1 MALTLDVLIF
11 GNCDDGHSASVA
23 NELLRLGRSVGI
35 WSASDLNRTELTWVP
50 GEGLSMV
57 VDEATTNID
66 RATSVWWR
74 RPGIPT
80 VSGLSTEEAQLVYD
94 EVADILPG
102 LAVSETGR
110 CVDDPWVIDRAAN
123 KLLQLST
130 AKELGI
136 TIPTTVVTNSRGSK
150 NVWPKGHQIIAKALS
165 SGVGLAPFAAQ
176 ITPQDWDFLESCPT
190 QLQAQI
196 DAASDL
202 RVVTIGSQVVAWKR
216 DRSDREPLDWR
227 MSDPT
232 GTEFILLDGDPT
244 EGLANKMS
252 RSLNLTFSVQ
262 DWLLTKD
269 PVFLEV
275 NPQGQWLFLDLAAEV
290 IPPLLAK
297 LLLGELDGE

>member
-1 MALTLDVLIF
+1 MALDVLIF
-11 GNCDDGHSASVA
+11 SNCADGHSTSVA
-23 NELLRLGRSVGI
+23 SELLQLGRSVGT
-35 WSASDLNRTELTWVP
+35 WCASDLDHTELTWVP

-57 VDEATTNID
+57 VDGSLMSID
-66 RATSVWWR
+66 RSTSIWWR
-74 RPGIPT
+74 RPGIPS
-80 VSGLSTEEAQLVYD
+80 VSGLSAEEAQLVYD

-123 KLLQLST
+123 KLLQLAT
-130 AKELGI
+130 ARDLGI
-136 TIPTTVVTNSRGSK
+136 TIPTTVVTNSRDSGDDWLEGDK
-150 NVWPKGHQIIAKALS
+150 VIAKALS

-176 ITPQDWDFLESCPT
+176 ITPQDWHFLASCPT

-196 DAASDL
+196 DAAADL
-202 RVVTIGSQVVAWKR
+202 RIVTIGSIAVAWKR
-216 DRSDREPLDWR
+216 DRSDGEPLDWR

-232 GTEFILLDGDPT
+232 GAKFVALNGDPT
-244 EGLANKMS
+244 EGLANKIS

-262 DWLLTKD
+262 DWLLAKD

-290 IPPLLAK
+290 VPPLLAK
-297 LLLGELDGE
+297 LLLGELDG